1 MFFIRGIFCVTYY
14 YHYITVSFAWNGLLF
29 PCILSN
35 TGEKS
40 VLDIPILNTEQ
51 VSQVAFGSAGE
62 VERFEQYV
70 GRKYI

>member
-1 MFFIRGIFCVTYY
+1 MC
-14 YHYITVSFAWNGLLF
+14 S
-29 PCILSN
+29 
-35 TGEKS
+35 GEKS

-62 VERFEQYV
+62 VERFEEYV